1 MKAKIIIAIVAILAI
16 LGGTFAGL
24 WFFTDVFN
32 FLKPENE
39 VFSNQVEKALNI
51 EEAKFVDY
59 SDFLKEYKEM
69 LMPLIDTFE
78 KKYGPLKAGSNNT
91 SKWKWINSPW
101 PWEPQEDD

>member
-1 MKAKIIIAIVAILAI
+1 MKSTKIIIAIVAILVV

-32 FLKPENE
+32 FLKPESE

-51 EEAKFVDY
+51 EEAKFVNY

-69 LMPLIDTFE
+69 
-78 KKYGPLKAGSNNT
+78 SNKPVS
-91 SKWKWINSPW
+91 SKINMTAELNISDLDSDVQDIINKSKITL
-101 PWEPQEDD
+101 E

>member
-1 MKAKIIIAIVAILAI
+1 MTEREILLKKLSSYQFMVDDLKLYLDTHPNDTAAIMK
-16 LGGTFAGL
+16 
-24 WFFTDVFN
+24 
-32 FLKPENE
+32 
-39 VFSNQVEKALNI
+39 
-51 EEAKFVDY
+51 
-59 SDFLKEYKEM
+59 LKEYKEM